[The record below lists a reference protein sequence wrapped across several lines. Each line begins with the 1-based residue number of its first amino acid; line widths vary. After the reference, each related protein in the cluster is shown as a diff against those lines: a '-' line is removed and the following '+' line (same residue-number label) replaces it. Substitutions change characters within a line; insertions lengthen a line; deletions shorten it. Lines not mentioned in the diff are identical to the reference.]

1 MRACVIT
8 IGAISLLLLS
18 TLHHLQAQDKFEDL
32 LKKSDKQFEQLQK
45 ESNAEL
51 DKLKNSIDKEFAQIL
66 DKAWKEL
73 ELNTGRKLHT
83 KPKPDKV
90 PVARP
95 KQEPVKEPEV
105 VPEKKPPVKEPEIKV
120 PEKKP
125 EAKVPEKKP
134 VPKPPVKKVEKK
146 PVPVPTPQVP
156 KPPVPTGE
164 TVSFSFFDTPVTV
177 ACNKGLRVPV
187 GNEISNKTITT
198 YFAKMCQTKYQPSV
212 KHALAI
218 KKQLRLNDY
227 GYCLLLDNI
236 AQAVYGRS
244 TNSRNLFVWF
254 MLVKSGFDARVGY
267 SENQAYLMLPTKTRL
282 FGAPYYELNNVTYY
296 ITFLGTTK
304 QSIKSLYSYDGK
316 HEGSENPINM
326 SIDNPPGINKKVSRK
341 EYSFAYFD
349 KNYTVPVNVN
359 SNVIDYYEFYPQTS
373 LDVYFDASISPESAQ
388 ALLEGLRPIVSGKPE
403 KEAVNMI
410 LRFVQ
415 TAFEYK
421 TDDEQF
427 QREKHFFVEETLFYP
442 FCDCEDRS
450 FLFAFLVTN
459 LVGLDVLGLHYPG
472 HVATAVQFSGDVQGD
487 SVTYNNSKY
496 IICDP
501 TYINANYGE
510 CMPKFKNVN
519 PKMVRVQMN

>member
-1 MRACVIT
+1 MKYRVI
-8 IGAISLLLLS
+8 IFCGISALLYS
-18 TLHHLQAQDKFEDL
+18 TPNHFQAQDKFEDMI
-32 LKKSDKQFEQLQK
+32 KNSNKQFEQLQE

-51 DKLKNSIDKEFAQIL
+51 DNLKNSIDKEFAQIL

-73 ELNTGRKLHT
+73 ELNTGRKLHE
-83 KPKPDKV
+83 KPKLDKI
-90 PVARP
+90 PFARQ
-95 KQEPVKEPEV
+95 KQEPVKEPDV
-105 VPEKKPPVKEPEIKV
+105 VPEKKPPVTEPEKKTEVKV

-125 EAKVPEKKP
+125 A
-134 VPKPPVKKVEKK
+134 PKPPVKKVEKK
-146 PVPVPTPQVP
+146 PAPEKPPQVS
-156 KPPVPTGE
+156 KPPKALVPAVE
-164 TVSFSFFDTPVTV
+164 TVSFSFFDTPVKV
-177 ACNKGLRVPV
+177 ACDKGLRVPV
-187 GNEISNKTITT
+187 GNVISSKTITT
-198 YFAKMCQTKYQPSV
+198 YFAKMCQTNYQPSV
-212 KHALAI
+212 KHAI
-218 KKQLRLNDY
+218 TIRNQLKLNDY
-227 GYCLLLDNI
+227 GYCLLLDNL

-254 MLVKSGFDARVGY
+254 MLVKSGFDARIGY

-296 ITFLGTTK
+296 ITFLGTGK
-304 QSIKSLYSYDGK
+304 QSVKSLYSYDGK
-316 HEGSENPINM
+316 HEGSENQINM
-326 SIDNPPGINKKVSRK
+326 SIDTPPIITKKVSRK
-341 EYSFAYFD
+341 DYSFTYFD
-349 KNYTVPVNVN
+349 KNFAVPLAVN
-359 SNVIDYYEFYPQTS
+359 SNVIDFYEFYPQTS
-373 LDVYFDASISPESAQ
+373 LNVYFDASISTESAQ
-388 ALLEGLRPIVSGKPE
+388 ALLEGIRPIISGKPE

-472 HVATAVQFSGDVQGD
+472 HVATAVKFNGDVSGD

-510 CMPKFKNVN
+510 CMPKFKKVN